1 MPKNTKAVTIYAI
14 INSLNAK
21 RYIGATTLP
30 LGKRW
35 SLHKSVAKWCGTRS
49 FTPKSQ
55 SELTSAILSCGVAA
69 FSVKFLER
77 FQFKSP
83 NEVLDRIAKH
93 INGTNDICISSGNCG
108 ATVFRN
114 KKHTTLSKRAVLTRQ
129 QVKFIRKTDKSGR
142 ELAKKYGVSSV
153 TIHNVRKG
161 KTYVNV

>member
-1 MPKNTKAVTIYAI
+1 MPKHTRLITIYAI
-14 INSLNAK
+14 VNSVNSK

-30 LGKRW
+30 LNRRW
-35 SLHKSVAKWCGTRS
+35 SLHKSAARIWGTS
-49 FTPKSQ
+49 STPHK
-55 SELTSAILSCGVAA
+55 SELSSAIWSYGAKV
-69 FSVKFLER
+69 FSVKFLEQ

-83 NEVLDRIAKH
+83 NEIFDRIAKH

-153 TIHNVRKG
+153 AIHNIRKG

>member
-1 MPKNTKAVTIYAI
+1 MPKTARYITIYAI
-14 INSLNAK
+14 INSLNSK

-30 LGKRW
+30 LGRRW
-35 SLHKSVAKWCGTRS
+35 SLHKSAARIWGTS
-49 FTPKSQ
+49 STPHK
-55 SELTSAILSCGVAA
+55 SELSSAIWSYGAKA
-69 FSVKFLER
+69 FSVKFLEH

-83 NEVLDRIAKH
+83 NEVFDRIAKH
-93 INGTNDICISSGNCG
+93 MQSGDVCISSGNCS

-153 TIHNVRKG
+153 AIHNVRKG

>member
-1 MPKNTKAVTIYAI
+1 MPKTARYITIYAI
-14 INSLNAK
+14 INSLNSK

-35 SLHKSVAKWCGTRS
+35 SLHKSAARIWGTS
-49 FTPKSQ
+49 STPHK
-55 SELTSAILSCGVAA
+55 SELSSAIWSYGAKA
-69 FSVKFLER
+69 FSVKFLEQ

-83 NEVLDRIAKH
+83 NEVFDRIAKH
-93 INGTNDICISSGNCG
+93 MQSGDVCISSGNCS

-153 TIHNVRKG
+153 AIHNVRKG

>member
-1 MPKNTKAVTIYAI
+1 MPKTIKVITIYAI
-14 INSLNAK
+14 INNLDSK

-35 SLHKSVAKWCGTRS
+35 SLHKSAARIWGTS
-49 FTPKSQ
+49 STPHK
-55 SELTSAILSCGVAA
+55 SELSSAIWSYGAKV

-93 INGTNDICISSGNCG
+93 TNGTNDICISSGNCG

-114 KKHTTLSKRAVLTRQ
+114 KKHTTLSKQAVLTLQ

-142 ELAKKYGVSSV
+142 ELAKKYGVSDV
-153 TIHNVRKG
+153 TIHNIRKG

>member
-1 MPKNTKAVTIYAI
+1 MPKIIKRITIYAI
-14 INSLNAK
+14 INSLNSK

-35 SLHKSVAKWCGTRS
+35 SLHKSAAKWCGAQS

-55 SELTSAILSCGVAA
+55 SELTSAILSCGIAA
-69 FSVKFLER
+69 FSVKFLEQ

-83 NEVLDRIAKH
+83 NEVFDRIAKH
-93 INGTNDICISSGNCG
+93 MKSGDVCISSGNCG

-114 KKHTTLSKRAVLTRQ
+114 KKHTTLSKQAALTPRQ
-129 QVKFIRKTDKSGR
+129 IKFIRKSDKPGVV
-142 ELAKKYGVSSV
+142 LAKKYGVSDV
-153 TIHNVRKG
+153 VIHNIRKG